1 MGELRMDFGNNPFGL
16 GSSRSIKQFIHHPF
30 LHPLHHW
37 RRTACSSLW
46 SPHHLHHRGVQ
57 WGCAEPVAMHTISC
71 IAQEIGGGRGVVIE
85 GWHFRGIL
93 PLSNTP
99 LELLPCL
106 LNGHTHLLPTT
117 SQSPHLDI
125 RPATGNDLLQT
136 PHDVRIALH
145 CSVGGDVDGCFRGDV
160 GYNLKLGAGVDVL
173 ELSDGVI
180 VEIARSQKRASDRP
194 PSETL
199 VSRWACSSSRSS

>member
-30 LHPLHHW
+30 LHPFHHW

-46 SPHHLHHRGVQ
+46 SPRHQHHRRAQ
-57 WGCAEPVAMHTISC
+57 WGRAEPVAMRAISC
-71 IAQEIGGGRGVVIE
+71 VAQEIGGRRGVVVE

-93 PLSNTP
+93 SLNTTP

-106 LNGHTHLLPTT
+106 LNGNTHLLPTT
-117 SQSPHLDI
+117 SQSPHLNI

-136 PHDVRIALH
+136 RMTFRLH
-145 CSVGGDVDGCFRGDV
+145 CILVWVEVSMAVFVAMSVTSSNSER
-160 GYNLKLGAGVDVL
+160 
-173 ELSDGVI
+173 ELTS
-180 VEIARSQKRASDRP
+180 
-194 PSETL
+194 
-199 VSRWACSSSRSS
+199 